1 MVIIER
7 QIQKIRAGKWA
18 ELEELDKKFTA
29 IESQLGF
36 PAKRRCRSLVGGL
49 TTDMLIIERQWE
61 SFAAMEVAYE
71 KVLADPEHQALSAEA
86 ELILGSQQ
94 IEFYVPLP

>member
-7 QIQKIRAGKWA
+7 QIQMVRSGKWA

-29 IESQLGF
+29 VESQLEF
-36 PAKRRCRSLVGGL
+36 PTKRRCRSLVGGL
-49 TTDMLIIERQWE
+49 TTDALIIERQWE
-61 SFAAMEVAYE
+61 SFAVLESTYE
-71 KVLADPEHQALSAEA
+71 KAFMSAEHQALSTEA